1 MAKPAIDIQAL
12 STDERLELIG
22 ELWDSLDGAALPL
35 TPEQSQELAR
45 RMTSRSK
52 TGLSVPPGTKS
63 KHAFVPVPSEASD
76 RLTRG

>member
-45 RMTSRSK
+45 RMTSLEQDGTVGSPWNEVEARIRARSQ
-52 TGLSVPPGTKS
+52 
-63 KHAFVPVPSEASD
+63 
-76 RLTRG
+76 